1 VIRRIVIEELCEHGN
16 YRCSEVIEW
25 PFNTATNGNDFIP
38 RPCPGGSRTVLSE
51 PSEEMVERA
60 ANHVW
65 SDGFNDENGNF
76 AEWKPRF
83 IRAVL
88 DAALFSSDVGER
100 EETE

>member
-1 VIRRIVIEELCEHGN
+1 MSRRIVIEEKCEHGALAGEAEHKVCGLHYCTHDTPHSAN
-16 YRCSEVIEW
+16 CL
-25 PFNTATNGNDFIP
+25 
-38 RPCPGGSRTVLSE
+38 GGSRTVLSE
-51 PSEEMVERA
+51 PSEEMVKRA

-88 DAALFSSDVGER
+88 DAALFSSNAGKR
-100 EETE
+100 EER